1 MKKLGILVI
10 LSALIVAAG
19 CQSDSASDP
28 ANAPAAG
35 TSADNTAGAQKGG
48 EAATGPEPT
57 PGPGISGAESRV
69 GSQVGG

>member
-1 MKKLGILVI
+1 MKKLGILAI
-10 LSALIVAAG
+10 FSSLIVAAG
-19 CQSDSASDP
+19 CQSETTDP
-28 ANAPAAG
+28 ANAPAPG
-35 TSADNTAGAQKGG
+35 TSVDNTAGAQKGG